1 MPQRTNAGSQIHSVR
16 GSRHLFTLDG
26 KTVEAYYDG
35 SCIICNMLRASFY
48 SSAEAADIETEH
60 QGGIM
65 AKGKSSPKKEVK
77 KPKKDAG
84 KKDTKKK

>member
-1 MPQRTNAGSQIHSVR
+1 MMTAV
-16 GSRHLFTLDG
+16 
-26 KTVEAYYDG
+26 
-35 SCIICNMLRASFY
+35 ASFATSYEPLYY
-48 SSAEAADIETEH
+48 SSAEATDIETEH